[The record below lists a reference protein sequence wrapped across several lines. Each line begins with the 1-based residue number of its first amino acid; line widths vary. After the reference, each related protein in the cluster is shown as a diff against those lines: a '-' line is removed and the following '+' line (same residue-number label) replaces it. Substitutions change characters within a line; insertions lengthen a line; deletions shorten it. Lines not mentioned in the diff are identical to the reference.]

1 MQLKCNTDRYL
12 YSLKNLAKFYPKFNQ
27 HGGSY
32 VSDQLWGKH
41 YQFHNLPIIGQIE
54 LPISLPISR
63 LPNHTAQHNI
73 PNYYHNKGYK
83 DNDWVM
89 KLGKLF
95 TQQIDQGY
103 CPIITHLEIGID
115 QTGQNCWS

>member
-1 MQLKCNTDRYL
+1 M
-12 YSLKNLAKFYPKFNQ
+12 
-27 HGGSY
+27 
-32 VSDQLWGKH
+32 
-41 YQFHNLPIIGQIE
+41 
-54 LPISLPISR
+54 PISLPISR

-89 KLGKLF
+89 ELGKLF